1 MSDYPSTKYQRG
13 KVFTKAGLKVGSNY
27 AKHHL
32 KRILNNKNGDTASDS
47 AKKSDLNTQNANELF
62 KAFTQLRGTALKI
75 AQSLSVDNS
84 GILPEEF
91 LDVMSKAQYQVPP
104 LNYTVVS
111 SILKRELGEQIDST
125 FKSFSRNAIAAASIG
140 QVHQAEHADHGKMAI
155 KIQYPNVRNTIESDL
170 TMAKSI
176 MKRVVNT
183 GKLDDYFNEIYEM
196 LLKETD
202 YSSEGAYLN
211 HFAEKYRSDVI
222 ETPSWIQDLSTEK
235 VLSMTFVEG
244 EHMGEFLKSDPSQE
258 ERNYFGQLLWDFFHQ
273 QINEER
279 TIHADAHPGNYKFN
293 REKRTLGVLDFG
305 CVKTFPEHFFN
316 NYMRALPMHK
326 GATDEELRE
335 LYQNLQIIEAEGSKK
350 GADEAYFDFF
360 KDFGNDFIRPY
371 RSGVFDFGDDNFKK
385 EISRHMK
392 KATSF
397 KEPVGSEQ
405 FIYASRVHM
414 GLYNMLMQLR
424 AAVDTRKAVEHVGE
438 YLSTQA

>member
-1 MSDYPSTKYQRG
+1 MSEYPSTKYQRG

-32 KRILNNKNGDTASDS
+32 KRILNNKNADEVSASND
-47 AKKSDLNTQNANELF
+47 KKTLNTENANELF

-84 GILPEEF
+84 GILPDEF
-91 LDVMSKAQYQVPP
+91 LDVMSQAQYQVPP

-111 SILKRELGEQIDST
+111 SILKRELGEQVDST
-125 FKSFSRNAIAAASIG
+125 FESFSKNAIAAASIG
-140 QVHQAEHADHGKMAI
+140 QVHQAQHSDHGKMAV

-183 GKLDDYFNEIYEM
+183 GKLDDYFKEIYEM

-211 HFAEKYRSDVI
+211 HYAEKYRSDVV

-244 EHMGEFLKSDPSQE
+244 EHLGEFLKSNPSQE
-258 ERNYFGQLLWDFFHQ
+258 ERNYFGQLLWDFFHK
-273 QINEER
+273 QINEQR

-293 REKRTLGVLDFG
+293 RETRTLGVLDFG

-316 NYMRALPMHK
+316 NYMRALPLHK
-326 GATDEELRE
+326 DASDAELRE
-335 LYQNLQIIEAEGSKK
+335 LYKNLQILQVEGSKK
-350 GADEAYFDFF
+350 GADEAYYDFF
-360 KDFGNDFIRPY
+360 KEFGSDFIRPY
-371 RSGVFDFGDDNFKK
+371 RSGVFDFGDEDFKK
-385 EISRHMK
+385 QISHHMK

-414 GLYNMLMQLR
+414 GLYNMLMKLR
-424 AAVDTRKAVEHVGE
+424 ASVDTREAVEHIDA
-438 YLSTQA
+438 YLSTQN